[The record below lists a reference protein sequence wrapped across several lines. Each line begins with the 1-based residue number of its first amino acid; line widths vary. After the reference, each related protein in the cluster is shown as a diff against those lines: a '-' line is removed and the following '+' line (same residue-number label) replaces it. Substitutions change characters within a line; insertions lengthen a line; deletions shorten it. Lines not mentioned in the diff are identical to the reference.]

1 MAGELAA
8 TAHAVTVVVSIN
20 FAMSQR
26 VEHLVPKVQLN

>member
-8 TAHAVTVVVSIN
+8 TAKAVTVVVSIN

-26 VEHLVPKVQLN
+26 VEHLVLRAQLN